1 MKPTYFPAACLLLFC
16 SLLSTRSLA
25 SHPLPAWQELSF
37 EQKALWATA
46 RSRISIAPSEVAE
59 SQWLLRASSSVVSN
73 AEEVKLTLRA
83 DSGAAI
89 ARKRLSSG
97 KNQRLKTYAYRPD
110 SILRERREPGKN
122 SGGDDSEWPI
132 TSRKTLRYP
141 HDLGQRAV
149 TDAYALLPLAGRF
162 LESGSDTMEIA
173 VHTDHNF
180 YLVILSRGEAREIEV
195 NYQLNGQEKVTGT
208 QRAQQ
213 VRLQVSP
220 LGPEED
226 KADFSLLGLSGDISL
241 LLASDSGLP
250 LQLRGVAPR
259 IGETS
264 IQLKTASLREPG
276 K

>member
-1 MKPTYFPAACLLLFC
+1 
-16 SLLSTRSLA
+16 
-25 SHPLPAWQELSF
+25 
-37 EQKALWATA
+37 
-46 RSRISIAPSEVAE
+46 
-59 SQWLLRASSSVVSN
+59 
-73 AEEVKLTLRA
+73 
-83 DSGAAI
+83 
-89 ARKRLSSG
+89 
-97 KNQRLKTYAYRPD
+97 
-110 SILRERREPGKN
+110 
-122 SGGDDSEWPI
+122 
-132 TSRKTLRYP
+132 
-141 HDLGQRAV
+141 
-149 TDAYALLPLAGRF
+149 
-162 LESGSDTMEIA
+162 

-195 NYQLNGQEKVTGT
+195 NYQLNGQERVTGT